1 MTDAPGALPS
11 DLPIEDFIRQVFA
24 ENFELLLL
32 ESGHTISAESK
43 ETALQQVLLY
53 WRKLRDV
60 AERITDTEVLL
71 TLPGQT
77 TPRGREYTIE
87 GVVDIVRED
96 DRVVMYD
103 IKTHDADYVRSH
115 LDLYQQQL
123 NVYTHIWQ
131 ELRQQQLD
139 GAAVI
144 ATDFPGGV
152 RAALSNPN
160 PLALAYALDNW
171 EPLIP
176 VPYDGANKDRT
187 LFEFGKVV
195 DCIAEG
201 KFAPPAAE
209 KLQERV
215 GMSQTHDRF
224 GTRVCR
230 NCDARFS
237 CDAYRQF
244 ALGSRTVRES
254 RDVTIYF
261 VDDNE
266 REEWRTA
273 GMDAA
278 ANVRFAD

>member
-1 MTDAPGALPS
+1 MVDKNEE
-11 DLPIEDFIRQVFA
+11 LPIENFIRQVFE
-24 ENFELLLL
+24 ENFEQMLL

-43 ETALQQVLLY
+43 ATALQQVLLY
-53 WRKLRDV
+53 WRKLREV
-60 AERITDTEVLL
+60 AEHITDTEVLL

-103 IKTHDADYVRSH
+103 IKTHDADYVRAN

-131 ELRQQQLD
+131 ELRQQRLD

-144 ATDFPGGV
+144 ATDYPRAV
-152 RAALSNPN
+152 RDALSNPD
-160 PLALAYALDNW
+160 PMALEYALGRWD
-171 EPLIP
+171 PLIP
-176 VPYDGANKDRT
+176 IPYDPAHKDRT

-201 KFAPPAAE
+201 QFTAPPVE
-209 KLQERV
+209 KLHERV
-215 GMSQTHDRF
+215 GMSLTHDRF

-237 CDAYRQF
+237 CDAYRQY
-244 ALGSRTVRES
+244 AQGSKQTREFKDS
-254 RDVTIYF
+254 MIYF
-261 VDDNE
+261 VDENE

-273 GMDAA
+273 RMDAA
-278 ANVRFAD
+278 NNVRFAG